1 MGVEPTSQPW
11 EGRILP
17 MNDTR
22 IGWVY
27 YSMVPAKNQLQM
39 PDNFPSPSRMQCS
52 GFGDTFPGGERMK
65 YRRKQPAVDLCLD
78 PEQRICPMFD
88 STSIKKFRVAD
99 RDEMGVRVVDNCA
112 EEHIQ

>member
-27 YSMVPAKNQLQM
+27 YSMAVSKNQPEM
-39 PDNFPSPSRMQCS
+39 PDIFPPASRITSPPD
-52 GFGDTFPGGERMK
+52 GNAFPGGDPVKAEKKR
-65 YRRKQPAVDLCLD
+65 PAADLCLD
-78 PEQRICPMFD
+78 PEQRLCPMFD
-88 STSIKKFRVAD
+88 SVSIKKFRVAD
-99 RDEMGVRVVDNCA
+99 RNEMGVPVVDNCA

>member
-27 YSMVPAKNQLQM
+27 YNTQISKNQPEM
-39 PDNFPSPSRMQCS
+39 PDIFRSLFRMKPAVS
-52 GFGDTFPGGERMK
+52 GHTFPGGDGMK
-65 YRRKQPAVDLCLD
+65 RKPHCPAADLCLN
-78 PEQRICPMFD
+78 PEQRLCPIFD
-88 STSIKKFRVAD
+88 STGIRKFRVAD
-99 RDEMGVRVVDNCA
+99 RTEMGVRVVDNCA